1 MYLVLRC
8 PGCSTFMYVDRFQ
21 QWKLCPVCSEAVE
34 VRKAPVYLEVEDY
47 SSAEHIV
54 AQLEEFLHR
63 KRRRDLTGEEKELL
77 RAKYTEWV
85 RSRT

>member
-1 MYLVLRC
+1 M
-8 PGCSTFMYVDRFQ
+8 
-21 QWKLCPVCSEAVE
+21 CSEAVE